1 KKVQK
6 KVSAI
11 KIKTGLGSSDFIK
24 HELEQKNLR
33 ELEASKAIIGKEINE
48 IKITEEDYEALYLQY
63 LKKIGEKHNIFIK
76 KSFDIN
82 NRKKY
87 EIIKNQLE

>member
-1 KKVQK
+1 
-6 KVSAI
+6 
-11 KIKTGLGSSDFIK
+11 
-24 HELEQKNLR
+24 KNLR
-33 ELEASKAIIGKEINE
+33 ELEASKAIIGKPIDR

-87 EIIKNQLE
+87 EIIKN